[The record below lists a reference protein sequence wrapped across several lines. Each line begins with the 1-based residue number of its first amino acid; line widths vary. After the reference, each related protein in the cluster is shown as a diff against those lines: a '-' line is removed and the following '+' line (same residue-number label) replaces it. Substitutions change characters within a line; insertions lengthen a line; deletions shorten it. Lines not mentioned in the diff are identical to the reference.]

1 MSTTQFAEVTSSD
14 PYVQKLGRR
23 AIRLLNDTTLE
34 RWQREKHIRDLQQ
47 LLLEHQAKQA
57 AKANRLEKKKQLN
70 KRPQSARAQAVAD
83 TSQITARRKE
93 FAQMASTSSAVC
105 SEVTVTATVVAKDAK
120 QRTTLR
126 PILSLTLGK

>member
-1 MSTTQFAEVTSSD
+1 MSTTQFAEVSSSD

-34 RWQREKHIRDLQQ
+34 RCQREKHIRDLQQ
-47 LLLEHQAKQA
+47 MLLEHQAKQA
-57 AKANRLEKKKQLN
+57 AKAKRLEEKKSVNQ
-70 KRPQSARAQAVAD
+70 RPESARAQAMAN

-93 FAQMASTSSAVC
+93 FAQMAPSSCVIC
-105 SEVTVTATVVAKDAK
+105 SEVPIAAPVVAKDAG
-120 QRTTLR
+120 QRRSLR